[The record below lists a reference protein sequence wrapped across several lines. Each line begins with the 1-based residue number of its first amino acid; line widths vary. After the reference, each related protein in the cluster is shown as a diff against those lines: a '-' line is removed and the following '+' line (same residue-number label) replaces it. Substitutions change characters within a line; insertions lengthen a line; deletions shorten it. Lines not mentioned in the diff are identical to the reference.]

1 MRQKSIR
8 RRHRQIYATRP
19 YTHRLCV
26 SCGGFL
32 VRAVDRPGRAQTS
45 AKNVD
50 HEYRLARYRAVLQ
63 RGCRMGL
70 PPIRPQNGAE
80 TGLPTRARRAE
91 SRERCAEILSAHL
104 AAIVVAA
111 FHCGA
116 CCTLADIVTEF
127 TIFALGLT
135 LFGQQIW
142 ASFVFDFAAAWL
154 LGIVFQYFT
163 IAPMRNLSLVD
174 GLVAAIKADTLSITA
189 FQVGMYAWM
198 ALVYFV
204 WFPHPH
210 LHPTGALYWLLMQI
224 GMIAGFF
231 TSYPMNAWLIRR
243 GLKEAMG

>member
-1 MRQKSIR
+1 M
-8 RRHRQIYATRP
+8 
-19 YTHRLCV
+19 
-26 SCGGFL
+26 
-32 VRAVDRPGRAQTS
+32 
-45 AKNVD
+45 
-50 HEYRLARYRAVLQ
+50 
-63 RGCRMGL
+63 
-70 PPIRPQNGAE
+70 
-80 TGLPTRARRAE
+80 
-91 SRERCAEILSAHL
+91 LSAHL
-104 AAIVVAA
+104 VQIAVAA

-116 CCTLADIVTEF
+116 GCTLADIVTEF

-135 LFGQQIW
+135 LFGEQVW

-163 IAPMRNLSLVD
+163 ITPMRNLSLVD

-210 LHPTGALYWLLMQI
+210 LHPTGALYWFLMQI
-224 GMIAGFF
+224 AMITGFF
-231 TSYPMNAWLIRR
+231 TAYPMNAWLIRR